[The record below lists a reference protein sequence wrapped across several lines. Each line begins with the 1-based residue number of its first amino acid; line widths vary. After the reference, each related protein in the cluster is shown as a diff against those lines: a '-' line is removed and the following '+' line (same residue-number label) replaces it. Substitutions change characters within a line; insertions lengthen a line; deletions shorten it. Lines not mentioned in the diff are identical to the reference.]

1 MGKFIKA
8 IYMNTD
14 TEKKFSYS
22 VIESF
27 ECPCCGSKQKP
38 HFIYG
43 TYNNNI
49 LYILCYCESCQKA
62 YIAEYSFNK
71 PSDKYDE
78 CFYINRFIKAYPN
91 DFKYSNFS
99 DYIKNLSPMFVKV
112 YDQALTANSFGLDE
126 IAGMGFRKALEFLVK
141 DYAISLF
148 PNEKEKIEKMHL
160 SDTID
165 RINYQPIT
173 DIAKPCIKVLNDETH
188 YFRKFEKVEVENI
201 NKLILAI
208 VGILSAKFIAS
219 EIVIPNS
226 DNSDASTPPTA

>member
-1 MGKFIKA
+1 MNSINAYDIINKQDTHIYYLNMPAIKCPQCDVLQRPLFHNALYANGKV
-8 IYMNTD
+8 Y
-14 TEKKFSYS
+14 
-22 VIESF
+22 
-27 ECPCCGSKQKP
+27 
-38 HFIYG
+38 
-43 TYNNNI
+43 
-49 LYILCYCESCQKA
+49 LLCYCEDCKNT
-62 YIAEYSFNK
+62 YIAEYECKRRTNSTENYDLNDFITAY
-71 PSDKYDE
+71 PSDKKHSHFDNS
-78 CFYINRFIKAYPN
+78 IN
-91 DFKYSNFS
+91 S
-99 DYIKNLSPMFVKV
+99 LSPMFVKI
-112 YDQALTANSFGLDE
+112 YDQSLTANSFGLDE

-148 PNEKEKIEKMHL
+148 PSEKDKIEKMHL